1 MAMAET
7 VNIPLL
13 PHGAMWRRSSETA
26 AELRNTPLK
35 GVGYE
40 EGRQIRLPSRT

>member
-1 MAMAET
+1 MAET

-13 PHGAMWRRSSETA
+13 PQGAKRRRRSETA

-40 EGRQIRLPSRT
+40 ESRQIRIPSRT

>member
-1 MAMAET
+1 MAET

-13 PHGAMWRRSSETA
+13 PQGAMWRRRSETA

-35 GVGYE
+35 GVGAE
-40 EGRQIRLPSRT
+40 RSRQIRTASRP

>member
-1 MAMAET
+1 MAER

-13 PHGAMWRRSSETA
+13 PIGVMWRRSSDTA

-40 EGRQIRLPSRT
+40 ESRQIQIPSRT

>member
-13 PHGAMWRRSSETA
+13 PCWAMWGRGCDTA
-26 AELRNTPLK
+26 AGFRNTPLK
-35 GVGYE
+35 GVGAE
-40 EGRQIRLPSRT
+40 EHRQIRAPSRS

>member
-1 MAMAET
+1 MAET

-13 PHGAMWRRSSETA
+13 PQGATRRRRSETA

-35 GVGYE
+35 GVGAE
-40 EGRQIRLPSRT
+40 ACRQIRVPSRT